1 MRICY
6 LQHVPFEGLA
16 GIEKWVES
24 KGHSLD
30 SVKIFNNDPFPS
42 VEGLDLLIIMGGPMS
57 VYEEDKHPW
66 LVQEKRFIKEAI
78 TSGKAVLGICLGA
91 QLIAD
96 VLGAKVYP
104 NQYKEIGWFPIE
116 LTEEGAKS
124 DLFNFMSARF
134 TVFHWHGDTFD
145 LPEGAVR
152 IARSE
157 GCLNQAFVYGK
168 KVIALQFHMESTKD
182 SLQAIMHNCSDEIVN
197 GKYIQTADEMLA
209 GENNI
214 SRINM
219 AMNGLLDRISSKA

>member
-16 GIEKWVES
+16 GIENWAKS

-42 VEGLDLLIIMGGPMS
+42 VDGLDWLIVMGGPMS
-57 VYEEDKHPW
+57 VYEEDKYPW
-66 LVQEKRFIKEAI
+66 LVQEKRFIRAAV

-96 VLGAKVYP
+96 VLGARVYP

-124 DLFNFMSARF
+124 GLFDFMPEQF

-152 IARSE
+152 TARSE
-157 GCLNQAFVYGK
+157 GCLNQAFVYGE
-168 KVIALQFHMESTKD
+168 KVVALQFHMESTKD
-182 SLQAIMHNCSDEIVN
+182 SIQAIVHNCSDEIVS
-197 GKYIQTADEMLA
+197 GKYIQTAGEIFA
-209 GENNI
+209 GEGNL
-214 SRINM
+214 SQINM